1 MIDRIKR
8 GIEQLLVPA
17 IVFFFMAVIIMMGI
31 VLSPK
36 GETLKSPATVENSI
50 SADKNEKC
58 LDNLFV
64 KADFNNKGVLK
75 SQEITFSQNNKGEG
89 DRDLFRLLGGSKIR
103 DDDLIC
109 ENAKIKLN
117 IDDNSKNVS
126 ESSYNVNN
134 LNKVKEYNDGEDNDK
149 CTYVDSNGNSKIA
162 LCAESEIKKGNKIYD
177 SVMRKANNE
186 DFISQLDLNWKETPE
201 KFPKIEL
208 KPFNIIV
215 VDGLECQDFCN

>member
-17 IVFFFMAVIIMMGI
+17 IVFFFMAVIITLG
-31 VLSPK
+31 VAFNSK
-36 GETLKSPATVENSI
+36 GETLKPPATTET

-64 KADFNNKGVLK
+64 KAGFNNKGVLK
-75 SQEITFSQNNKGEG
+75 SQEITFSQNNKGEE
-89 DRDLFRLLGGSKIR
+89 DLFRLLGGSRIR

-109 ENAKIKLN
+109 KNAKIELN

-126 ESSYNVNN
+126 ESSYNVNHIS
-134 LNKVKEYNDGEDNDK
+134 KAKSYNDEDNDK

-162 LCAESEIKKGNKIYD
+162 LCAEAEIKKGNKIYD